1 MIHFTHHDSTQGLSG
16 LLNTELLRGKI
27 NVPGLIGV
35 VFFYIVILVVGIV
48 ASWWGMRKAKHQNS
62 TETEEVMLAGR
73 NIGLFVG
80 IFTMTG
86 GIFFARKMRD
96 AGYVTILDPFR
107 QRYGRVMAALLYIP
121 ALLGDVFWTAAI
133 LSALGASLS
142 VIIGLNHVWAV
153 LFSAAIAI
161 LYTFIGGLYS
171 VAYTDVIQLICIIV
185 GLVYFQRVLSQ
196 KTSGGATILSL
207 AAGFACI
214 ILAIPAAIIGAIAA
228 STDWNATN
236 YREFGEIPVPA
247 SDYALAL
254 PMVMQFLT
262 PVPVAVIGLGAVSA
276 AVMSSADS
284 SVLSSS
290 SMFARNVYKPLRDAL
305 ASTCWNGQ
313 EASEY
318 EIVWVMRVALII
330 VGVSAAVLGI
340 KVQSVYALWYLC
352 ADLIYVILFPQLF
365 CVIYLPFTNVYGSL
379 TGYIVG
385 FIIRL
390 LGGESLLNIKPV
402 IYYPWYDEV
411 SGCQLFPFKTLTMLI
426 SLVTIAVSS
435 FFFAMLF
442 GSHLVDVE
450 ANSYIMTAG
459 DDSNDHDGERDSK
472 YHRKNKDT
480 NISCQF

>member
-1 MIHFTHHDSTQGLSG
+1 
-16 LLNTELLRGKI
+16 
-27 NVPGLIGV
+27 
-35 VFFYIVILVVGIV
+35 
-48 ASWWGMRKAKHQNS
+48 
-62 TETEEVMLAGR
+62 
-73 NIGLFVG
+73 
-80 IFTMTG
+80 
-86 GIFFARKMRD
+86 
-96 AGYVTILDPFR
+96 
-107 QRYGRVMAALLYIP
+107 
-121 ALLGDVFWTAAI
+121 
-133 LSALGASLS
+133 
-142 VIIGLNHVWAV
+142 
-153 LFSAAIAI
+153 
-161 LYTFIGGLYS
+161 
-171 VAYTDVIQLICIIV
+171 
-185 GLVYFQRVLSQ
+185 
-196 KTSGGATILSL
+196 
-207 AAGFACI
+207 
-214 ILAIPAAIIGAIAA
+214 
-228 STDWNATN
+228 
-236 YREFGEIPVPA
+236 
-247 SDYALAL
+247 
-254 PMVMQFLT
+254 
-262 PVPVAVIGLGAVSA
+262 
-276 AVMSSADS
+276 
-284 SVLSSS
+284 
-290 SMFARNVYKPLRDAL
+290 
-305 ASTCWNGQ
+305 
-313 EASEY
+313 
-318 EIVWVMRVALII
+318 MRVALII